1 MDLIKAP
8 FAWNIT
14 QGNPSVKAGVVD
26 TGFELT
32 HEYLENQIVGQIN
45 ANGTSNNYILDTTEF
60 QTTIDISSYP
70 TGLYSVALVC
80 DGQIQQSKTLAKQ

>member
-1 MDLIKAP
+1 MIKAP

-26 TGFELT
+26 TSFELT
-32 HEYLENQIVGQIN
+32 HEDLENQIVGQIN
-45 ANGTSNNYILDTTEF
+45 ANGTSNNYILHTTEF
-60 QTTIDISSYP
+60 QTTLDISTYS

-80 DGQIQQSKTLAKQ
+80 NGQIQQSKTLAKQ

>member
-1 MDLIKAP
+1 MIKAP

-26 TGFELT
+26 TSFELT
-32 HEYLENQIVGQIN
+32 HEDLENQIVGQIN

-60 QTTIDISSYP
+60 QTTLDISTYS

-80 DGQIQQSKTLAKQ
+80 NGQIQQSKTLAKQ